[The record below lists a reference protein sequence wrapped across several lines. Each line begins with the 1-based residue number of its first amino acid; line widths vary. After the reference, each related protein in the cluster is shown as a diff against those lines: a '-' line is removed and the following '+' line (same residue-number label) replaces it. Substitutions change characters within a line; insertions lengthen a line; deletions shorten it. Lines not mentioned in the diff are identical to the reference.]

1 VPSDALRG
9 QTRMPRTQAKT
20 AKSLRGRLPTT
31 RGRALYGDLDPG
43 SVRRV
48 DALVDRGTAQSAD
61 RGVLATTVWWAL
73 RVLLV
78 AAILDA
84 LTTYVAFARPG
95 THERNPVAL
104 HVIET
109 LGLPGAL
116 VVRALTG
123 VGYFLALGW
132 AFRHTDR
139 GVVRVATCIVAVGTA
154 AFWWL
159 VVVNNVAVLAA

>member
-1 VPSDALRG
+1 MDAL
-9 QTRMPRTQAKT
+9 
-20 AKSLRGRLPTT
+20 L
-31 RGRALYGDLDPG
+31 
-43 SVRRV
+43 
-48 DALVDRGTAQSAD
+48 DRGTPEGAD
-61 RGVLATTVWWAL
+61 GGVLATTVWWAL

-78 AAILDA
+78 AAVLDA
-84 LTTYVAFARPG
+84 LTTYLAFAQPG

-104 HVIET
+104 HLIAL

-132 AFRHTDR
+132 AFSRRDH

-154 AFWWL
+154 AFWWM
-159 VVVNNVAVLAA
+159 VVVNNVAVLTA